1 MIINKL
7 KINEYGK
14 LHNKEIELSN
24 NINIIYGNNE
34 SGKST
39 LFNFIINSLY
49 GISKNKKG
57 RDISDFDKYL
67 PWGKEEFS
75 GKIEYELDNKE
86 KYEIYRDFKKK
97 NPIIY
102 NKNHEDISKE
112 FNIDKNKG
120 NQFFEEQ
127 TKINENIFLSTFAI
141 MQKEV
146 KLEKDVQNLLIQ
158 KISNII
164 STGKHNT
171 SYKKAI
177 ERINKRQT
185 DEIGTSRTRGKP
197 INIIDEKLNQVEQ
210 EKHELEKEVYIK
222 QEKEESKK
230 ILEEKSVHKTIK
242 RNILKEIINI
252 KNNQKI
258 EQEKINIKNNI
269 ADDNENKIN
278 YLEKE
283 KSELEKEEKNLL
295 NSKIKNKKKLLNKKI
310 LICLILFILMNIVQ
324 FIFVK
329 NKLINYIFSL
339 TTATILIFYL
349 LSNKI
354 KNKNNK
360 KIILNKKQEIENKIN
375 SLENEIKVL
384 KNNKN
389 NIEKEIE
396 KNKLE
401 NNLKKKSEIEKIKN
415 KYNDIFS
422 EKEIIEII
430 NYENP
435 ENEIDE
441 IEKNINNDKI
451 KVETINIELKNI
463 EDKIERYST
472 IEEERRN
479 LLEERKNIETLERSM
494 QIAKDTLT
502 SAYEEMKNNINP
514 QFVKQ
519 LSINISKITNEKYK
533 NIIFN
538 DKDGLIIELENGQ
551 YISADRLSVGT
562 IEQIYLALRFAILM
576 EITDEKIPVF
586 LDEAF
591 AFYDTDRLKD
601 TLKYFN
607 SEFKDRQ
614 IIIFTCTRREKEI
627 LESLG
632 INYNYVEL

>member
-197 INIIDEKLNQVEQ
+197 INVINEKLTKIEQ
-210 EKHELEKEVYIK
+210 EKSELGKEVNIK

-230 ILEEKSVHKTIK
+230 SLEETSKHKTYE

-401 NNLKKKSEIEKIKN
+401 KNLKKKLEIEKIKN

-472 IEEERRN
+472 IEEERGN
-479 LLEERKNIETLERSM
+479 LLEERKNIEALERSM

-576 EITDEKIPVF
+576 EITEEKIPVF

-627 LESLG
+627 LESLE

>member
-112 FNIDKNKG
+112 FNIDKNRG

-164 STGKHNT
+164 NTGKHNT

-222 QEKEESKK
+222 QEKEENKK
-230 ILEEKSVHKTIK
+230 ILEEESIHKKIK

-258 EQEKINIKNNI
+258 EKEKIKIKNNI
-269 ADDNENKIN
+269 INDNENKIN

-283 KSELEKEEKNLL
+283 KNELEKEKNNLL
-295 NSKIKNKKKLLNKKI
+295 NSKIKNKNKLLNKKI
-310 LICLILFILMNIVQ
+310 LIYLILFILINILQ

-329 NKLINYIFSL
+329 NKLINFIFSL
-339 TTATILIFYL
+339 TTATVLIFYL
-349 LSNKI
+349 LFNKI

-360 KIILNKKQEIENKIN
+360 KIILNKKQEK
-375 SLENEIKVL
+375 
-384 KNNKN
+384 
-389 NIEKEIE
+389 
-396 KNKLE
+396 
-401 NNLKKKSEIEKIKN
+401 
-415 KYNDIFS
+415 
-422 EKEIIEII
+422 
-430 NYENP
+430 
-435 ENEIDE
+435 
-441 IEKNINNDKI
+441 
-451 KVETINIELKNI
+451 
-463 EDKIERYST
+463 
-472 IEEERRN
+472 
-479 LLEERKNIETLERSM
+479 
-494 QIAKDTLT
+494 
-502 SAYEEMKNNINP
+502 
-514 QFVKQ
+514 
-519 LSINISKITNEKYK
+519 
-533 NIIFN
+533 
-538 DKDGLIIELENGQ
+538 
-551 YISADRLSVGT
+551 
-562 IEQIYLALRFAILM
+562 
-576 EITDEKIPVF
+576 
-586 LDEAF
+586 
-591 AFYDTDRLKD
+591 
-601 TLKYFN
+601 
-607 SEFKDRQ
+607 
-614 IIIFTCTRREKEI
+614 
-627 LESLG
+627 
-632 INYNYVEL
+632 

>member
-146 KLEKDVQNLLIQ
+146 KIEKDVQNLLIQ

-197 INIIDEKLNQVEQ
+197 INVIDEKLNKIEQ
-210 EKHELEKEVYIK
+210 EKSELEKQVDIK
-222 QEKEESKK
+222 REKEENKK
-230 ILEEKSVHKTIK
+230 ILEEESIHKTTK

-258 EQEKINIKNNI
+258 EQEKIKIKNNI
-269 ADDNENKIN
+269 INDNENKIN

-283 KSELEKEEKNLL
+283 KNELEKEKNNLL
-295 NSKIKNKKKLLNKKI
+295 NSKIKNKNKLLNKKI
-310 LICLILFILMNIVQ
+310 LIYLILFILINILQ

-339 TTATILIFYL
+339 TTATVLIFYL
-349 LSNKI
+349 LFNKI

-360 KIILNKKQEIENKIN
+360 KIILNKKQDIENKIN
-375 SLENEIKVL
+375 NLENEIKVL

-401 NNLKKKSEIEKIKN
+401 NNLKNKLEIEKIKN
-415 KYNDIFS
+415 KYKNIFS

-441 IEKNINNDKI
+441 IEKNINNDQIKI
-451 KVETINIELKNI
+451 ETINIELKNI
-463 EDKIERYST
+463 EDKFERYSA
-472 IEEERRN
+472 IEEEKEN
-479 LLEERKNIETLERSM
+479 LLEEKENIESLERSM

-519 LSINISKITNEKYK
+519 LSINISKITNDKYK

>member
-210 EKHELEKEVYIK
+210 EKHELEKEIYIK

>member
-197 INIIDEKLNQVEQ
+197 INVISEKLTKIEQ
-210 EKHELEKEVYIK
+210 EKSELGKEVNIK

-230 ILEEKSVHKTIK
+230 SLEEISKHKTYE

-576 EITDEKIPVF
+576 EITEEKIPVF

-614 IIIFTCTRREKEI
+614 IIIFTCTRREKDI
-627 LESLG
+627 LESLK
-632 INYNYVEL
+632 IKYNYVEL

>member
-1 MIINKL
+1 MKFIEIL
-7 KINEYGK
+7 KRKTQLYIKVAYTA
-14 LHNKEIELSN
+14 SASDS
-24 NINIIYGNNE
+24 YMT
-34 SGKST
+34 T
-39 LFNFIINSLY
+39 L
-49 GISKNKKG
+49 
-57 RDISDFDKYL
+57 
-67 PWGKEEFS
+67 
-75 GKIEYELDNKE
+75 
-86 KYEIYRDFKKK
+86 
-97 NPIIY
+97 
-102 NKNHEDISKE
+102 
-112 FNIDKNKG
+112 KNKG

-146 KLEKDVQNLLIQ
+146 KIEKDVQNLLIQ

-197 INIIDEKLNQVEQ
+197 INVIDEKLNKIEQ
-210 EKHELEKEVYIK
+210 EKSELEKQVYIK
-222 QEKEESKK
+222 QKEEGNKKMLEKES
-230 ILEEKSVHKTIK
+230 IHKTTK
-242 RNILKEIINI
+242 RNILKDIINI

-258 EQEKINIKNNI
+258 EQEKIKIKNNI
-269 ADDNENKIN
+269 INDNENKIN
-278 YLEKE
+278 YLEEE
-283 KSELEKEEKNLL
+283 KNELEKEKNNLL
-295 NSKIKNKKKLLNKKI
+295 NSKIKNKNKLLNKKI
-310 LICLILFILMNIVQ
+310 LIYLILFILINILQ

-339 TTATILIFYL
+339 TTAMVFVFYL
-349 LSNKI
+349 LFNKI

-360 KIILNKKQEIENKIN
+360 KIILNKKQDIENKIN
-375 SLENEIKVL
+375 NLENEIKVL
-384 KNNKN
+384 KNNKD

-401 NNLKKKSEIEKIKN
+401 NNLKNKLEIEKIKN
-415 KYNDIFS
+415 KYKNIFS

-441 IEKNINNDKI
+441 IEKNINNDQIKI
-451 KVETINIELKNI
+451 ETINIELKNI
-463 EDKIERYST
+463 EDKFERYSA
-472 IEEERRN
+472 IEEEKEN
-479 LLEERKNIETLERSM
+479 LLEEKENIEALERSM

-519 LSINISKITNEKYK
+519 LSINISKITNDKYK

-551 YISADRLSVGT
+551 YISADRLSIGT

-607 SEFKDRQ
+607 SECKDRQ

-627 LESLG
+627 LENLG
-632 INYNYVEL
+632 IDYNYVEL

>member
-57 RDISDFDKYL
+57 REISDFDKYL

-75 GKIEYELDNKE
+75 GKVEYELDNKE

-230 ILEEKSVHKTIK
+230 ILEEKSVHKIIK

-258 EQEKINIKNNI
+258 EQEKIKIKNNI
-269 ADDNENKIN
+269 INDNENKIN

-283 KSELEKEEKNLL
+283 KNELEKEKNNLL
-295 NSKIKNKKKLLNKKI
+295 NSKIKNKNKLLNKKI
-310 LICLILFILMNIVQ
+310 LIYLILFILINILQ

-329 NKLINYIFSL
+329 NKLINFIFSL
-339 TTATILIFYL
+339 TTATALIFYL
-349 LSNKI
+349 LFNKI

-375 SLENEIKVL
+375 NLQNEIKIL
-384 KNNKN
+384 ENNKN
-389 NIEKEIE
+389 NLKKEIE

-401 NNLKKKSEIEKIKN
+401 NNLKNKLEIEKIKN
-415 KYNDIFS
+415 KYKNNFN
-422 EKEIIEII
+422 EKEFIEIA

-435 ENEIDE
+435 EKEIDE
-441 IEKNINNDKI
+441 IEKNINNDQIKI
-451 KVETINIELKNI
+451 ETINIELKNI
-463 EDKIERYST
+463 ENKFERYST
-472 IEEERRN
+472 IEEKKEN
-479 LLEERKNIETLERSM
+479 LLEEKENIEALERSM

-576 EITDEKIPVF
+576 EITDEKIPIF
-586 LDEAF
+586 LDETF

-614 IIIFTCTRREKEI
+614 IIIFTCTKREKEI
-627 LESLG
+627 LESLE

>member
-67 PWGKEEFS
+67 PWGKDEFS

-197 INIIDEKLNQVEQ
+197 INVINEKLTKIEQ
-210 EKHELEKEVYIK
+210 EKSELGKEVNIK

-230 ILEEKSVHKTIK
+230 SLEETSKHKTYE

-401 NNLKKKSEIEKIKN
+401 NNLKKKLEIEKIKN

-479 LLEERKNIETLERSM
+479 LLEERKNIEALERSM

-576 EITDEKIPVF
+576 EITEEKIPVF

-627 LESLG
+627 LESLE

>member
-146 KLEKDVQNLLIQ
+146 KIEKDVQNLLIQ

-197 INIIDEKLNQVEQ
+197 INVIDEKLNKIEQ
-210 EKHELEKEVYIK
+210 EKSELEKQVDIK
-222 QEKEESKK
+222 REKEENKK
-230 ILEEKSVHKTIK
+230 ILEEESIHKTTK

-258 EQEKINIKNNI
+258 EQEKIKIKNNI
-269 ADDNENKIN
+269 INDNENKIN

-283 KSELEKEEKNLL
+283 KNELEKEKNNLL
-295 NSKIKNKKKLLNKKI
+295 NSKIKNKNKLLNKKI
-310 LICLILFILMNIVQ
+310 LIYLILFILINILQ

-339 TTATILIFYL
+339 TTATVLIFYL
-349 LSNKI
+349 LFNKI

-360 KIILNKKQEIENKIN
+360 KIILNKKQDIENKIN
-375 SLENEIKVL
+375 NLENEIKVL

-401 NNLKKKSEIEKIKN
+401 NNLKNKLEIEKIKN
-415 KYNDIFS
+415 KYKNIFN

-430 NYENP
+430 DYENP
-435 ENEIDE
+435 ENEIDG
-441 IEKNINNDKI
+441 IEKNINNDQIKI
-451 KVETINIELKNI
+451 ETINIELKNI
-463 EDKIERYST
+463 EDKFERYSA
-472 IEEERRN
+472 IEEEKEN
-479 LLEERKNIETLERSM
+479 LLEEKENIESLERSM

-519 LSINISKITNEKYK
+519 LSINISKITNDKYK

>member
-57 RDISDFDKYL
+57 REISDFDKYL

-146 KLEKDVQNLLIQ
+146 KLEKDVQNLLVQ

-258 EQEKINIKNNI
+258 EQEKIKIKNNI
-269 ADDNENKIN
+269 INDNENKIN

-283 KSELEKEEKNLL
+283 KNELEKEKNNLL
-295 NSKIKNKKKLLNKKI
+295 NSKIKNKNKLLNKKI
-310 LICLILFILMNIVQ
+310 LIYLILFILINILQ
-324 FIFVK
+324 FVFVK
-329 NKLINYIFSL
+329 NKLINFIFSL
-339 TTATILIFYL
+339 TTATVLIFYL
-349 LSNKI
+349 LFNKI

-375 SLENEIKVL
+375 NLQNEIKIL
-384 KNNKN
+384 ENNKN
-389 NIEKEIE
+389 NLKKEIE

-401 NNLKKKSEIEKIKN
+401 NNLKNKLEIEKIKN
-415 KYNDIFS
+415 KYKNNFN
-422 EKEIIEII
+422 EKEFIEIA

-435 ENEIDE
+435 EKEIDE
-441 IEKNINNDKI
+441 IEKNINNDQIKI
-451 KVETINIELKNI
+451 ETINIELKNI
-463 EDKIERYST
+463 ENKFERYST
-472 IEEERRN
+472 IEEEKEN
-479 LLEERKNIETLERSM
+479 LLEEKENIEALERSM

-576 EITDEKIPVF
+576 EITDEKIPIF

-614 IIIFTCTRREKEI
+614 IIIFTCTKREKEI
-627 LESLG
+627 LESLE

>member
-197 INIIDEKLNQVEQ
+197 INVISEKLTKIEQ
-210 EKHELEKEVYIK
+210 EKSELGKEVNIK

-230 ILEEKSVHKTIK
+230 SLEEISEHKTYE

-519 LSINISKITNEKYK
+519 LSINISKITNKKYK

-607 SEFKDRQ
+607 SKFKDRQ

>member
-185 DEIGTSRTRGKP
+185 DEIGTSRTREKP
-197 INIIDEKLNQVEQ
+197 INLINEKLTKIEQ
-210 EKHELEKEVYIK
+210 EKSELGKEVNIK

-230 ILEEKSVHKTIK
+230 SLEEISKHKTYE

-401 NNLKKKSEIEKIKN
+401 NNLKKKLEIEKIKN

-479 LLEERKNIETLERSM
+479 LLEERKNIEALERSM

-576 EITDEKIPVF
+576 EITEEKIPVF

-627 LESLG
+627 LESLE

>member
-197 INIIDEKLNQVEQ
+197 INVISEKLTKIEQ
-210 EKHELEKEVYIK
+210 EKSELGKKVNIK

-230 ILEEKSVHKTIK
+230 SLEEISEHKTYE

-519 LSINISKITNEKYK
+519 LSINISKITNKKYK

-576 EITDEKIPVF
+576 EITEEKIPVF

-627 LESLG
+627 LESLE

>member
-112 FNIDKNKG
+112 FNIDKNRG

-164 STGKHNT
+164 NTGKHNT

-222 QEKEESKK
+222 QEKEENKK
-230 ILEEKSVHKTIK
+230 ILEEESIHKTIK

-258 EQEKINIKNNI
+258 EKEKIKIKNNI
-269 ADDNENKIN
+269 INDNENKIN

-283 KSELEKEEKNLL
+283 KNELEKEKNNLL
-295 NSKIKNKKKLLNKKI
+295 NSKIKNKNKLLNKKI
-310 LICLILFILMNIVQ
+310 LIYLILFILINILQ

-329 NKLINYIFSL
+329 NKLINFIFSL
-339 TTATILIFYL
+339 TTATVLIFYL
-349 LSNKI
+349 LFNKI

-375 SLENEIKVL
+375 NLQNEIKIL
-384 KNNKN
+384 ENNKN
-389 NIEKEIE
+389 NLKKEIE

-401 NNLKKKSEIEKIKN
+401 NNLKNKLEIEKIKN
-415 KYNDIFS
+415 KYKNNFN
-422 EKEIIEII
+422 EKEFIEIA

-435 ENEIDE
+435 EKEIDE
-441 IEKNINNDKI
+441 IEKNINNDQIKI
-451 KVETINIELKNI
+451 ETINIELKNI
-463 EDKIERYST
+463 ENKFERYST
-472 IEEERRN
+472 IEEEKEN
-479 LLEERKNIETLERSM
+479 LLEEKENIEALERSM

-576 EITDEKIPVF
+576 EITDEKIPIF

-614 IIIFTCTRREKEI
+614 IIIFTCTKREKEI
-627 LESLG
+627 LESLE

>member
-146 KLEKDVQNLLIQ
+146 KIEKDVQNLLIQ

-197 INIIDEKLNQVEQ
+197 INVIDEKLNKIEQ
-210 EKHELEKEVYIK
+210 EKSELEKQVDIK
-222 QEKEESKK
+222 QKKEENKK
-230 ILEEKSVHKTIK
+230 ILEEESRHKITK

-258 EQEKINIKNNI
+258 EQEKIKIKNNI
-269 ADDNENKIN
+269 INDNENKIN

-283 KSELEKEEKNLL
+283 KDELEKEKNNLL
-295 NSKIKNKKKLLNKKI
+295 NSKIKNKNKLLNKKI
-310 LICLILFILMNIVQ
+310 LIYLILFILINILQ

-339 TTATILIFYL
+339 TTATVLIFYL
-349 LSNKI
+349 LFNKI

-360 KIILNKKQEIENKIN
+360 KIILNKKQDIENKIN
-375 SLENEIKVL
+375 NLENEIKVL

-401 NNLKKKSEIEKIKN
+401 NNLKNKLEIEKIKN
-415 KYNDIFS
+415 KYKNIFN

-430 NYENP
+430 DYENP
-435 ENEIDE
+435 ENEIDG
-441 IEKNINNDKI
+441 IEKKINNDQIKI
-451 KVETINIELKNI
+451 ETINIELKNI
-463 EDKIERYST
+463 EDKFERYSA
-472 IEEERRN
+472 IEEEKEN
-479 LLEERKNIETLERSM
+479 LLEEKENIESLERSM

-519 LSINISKITNEKYK
+519 LSINISKITNDKYK

>member
-146 KLEKDVQNLLIQ
+146 KIEKDVQNLLIQ

-197 INIIDEKLNQVEQ
+197 INVIDEKLNKIEQ
-210 EKHELEKEVYIK
+210 EKSELEKQVDIK
-222 QEKEESKK
+222 REKEENKK
-230 ILEEKSVHKTIK
+230 ILEEESIHKTTK

-258 EQEKINIKNNI
+258 EQEKIKIKNNI
-269 ADDNENKIN
+269 INDNENKIN

-283 KSELEKEEKNLL
+283 KNELEKEKNNLL
-295 NSKIKNKKKLLNKKI
+295 NSKIKNKNKLLNKKI
-310 LICLILFILMNIVQ
+310 LIYLILFILINILQ

-339 TTATILIFYL
+339 TTATVLIFYL
-349 LSNKI
+349 LFNKI

-360 KIILNKKQEIENKIN
+360 KIILNKKQDIENKIN
-375 SLENEIKVL
+375 NLENEIKVL
-384 KNNKN
+384 KNNKD

-401 NNLKKKSEIEKIKN
+401 NNLKNKLEIEKIKN
-415 KYNDIFS
+415 KYKNIFS

-441 IEKNINNDKI
+441 IEKNINNDQIKI
-451 KVETINIELKNI
+451 ETINIELKNI
-463 EDKIERYST
+463 EDKFERYSA
-472 IEEERRN
+472 IEEEKEN
-479 LLEERKNIETLERSM
+479 LLEEKENIESLERSM

-519 LSINISKITNEKYK
+519 LSINISKITNDKYK

>member
-127 TKINENIFLSTFAI
+127 IKINENILLSTFAI

-146 KLEKDVQNLLIQ
+146 KIEKDVQNLLIQ

-185 DEIGTSRTRGKP
+185 DEIGTSRTREKP
-197 INIIDEKLNQVEQ
+197 INVIDEKLNRIGQERSDLENQVN
-210 EKHELEKEVYIK
+210 IK
-222 QEKEESKK
+222 QEKEENKK
-230 ILEEKSVHKTIK
+230 MLEKESIHKTTK

-258 EQEKINIKNNI
+258 EQEKIKIKNNI
-269 ADDNENKIN
+269 INDNENKIN
-278 YLEKE
+278 YLEEE
-283 KSELEKEEKNLL
+283 KNELEKEKNNLL
-295 NSKIKNKKKLLNKKI
+295 NSKIKNKNKLLNKKI
-310 LICLILFILMNIVQ
+310 LIYLILFILINILQ

-339 TTATILIFYL
+339 TTAMVLIFYL
-349 LSNKI
+349 LFNKI

-360 KIILNKKQEIENKIN
+360 KIILNKKQDIENKIN
-375 SLENEIKVL
+375 NLENEIKVL

-401 NNLKKKSEIEKIKN
+401 NNLKNKLEIEKIKN
-415 KYNDIFS
+415 KYKNIFN

-441 IEKNINNDKI
+441 IEKNINNDQIKI
-451 KVETINIELKNI
+451 ETINIELKNI
-463 EDKIERYST
+463 EDKFERYST
-472 IEEERRN
+472 IEEEKEN
-479 LLEERKNIETLERSM
+479 LLEEKENIEALERSM

-519 LSINISKITNEKYK
+519 LSINISKITNDKYK

-627 LESLG
+627 LESLE

>member
-576 EITDEKIPVF
+576 EITEEKIPVF

-614 IIIFTCTRREKEI
+614 IIIFTCTRREKDI

>member
-197 INIIDEKLNQVEQ
+197 INVINEKLTKIEQ
-210 EKHELEKEVYIK
+210 EKSELGKEVNIK

-230 ILEEKSVHKTIK
+230 SLEEISKHKTYE

-401 NNLKKKSEIEKIKN
+401 KNLKKKLEIEKIKN

-472 IEEERRN
+472 IEEERGN
-479 LLEERKNIETLERSM
+479 LLEERKNIEALERSM

-576 EITDEKIPVF
+576 EITEEKIPVF

-627 LESLG
+627 LESLE

>member
-197 INIIDEKLNQVEQ
+197 INVINEKLTKIEQ
-210 EKHELEKEVYIK
+210 EKSELGKEVNIK

-230 ILEEKSVHKTIK
+230 SLEETSKHKTYE

-401 NNLKKKSEIEKIKN
+401 NNLKKKLEIEKIKN

-472 IEEERRN
+472 IEEERGN
-479 LLEERKNIETLERSM
+479 LLEERKNIEALERSM

-576 EITDEKIPVF
+576 EITEEKIPVF

-627 LESLG
+627 LESLE

>member
-57 RDISDFDKYL
+57 REISDFDKYL

-146 KLEKDVQNLLIQ
+146 KLEKDVQNLLVQ

-177 ERINKRQT
+177 ERINKRQK

-230 ILEEKSVHKTIK
+230 ILEEESIHKTIK

-258 EQEKINIKNNI
+258 EQEKIKIKNNI
-269 ADDNENKIN
+269 INDNENKIN

-283 KSELEKEEKNLL
+283 KNELEKEKNNLL
-295 NSKIKNKKKLLNKKI
+295 NSKIKNKNKLLNKKI
-310 LICLILFILMNIVQ
+310 LIYLILFILINILQ

-329 NKLINYIFSL
+329 NKLINFIFSL
-339 TTATILIFYL
+339 TTATVLIFYL
-349 LSNKI
+349 LFNKI

-375 SLENEIKVL
+375 NLQNEIKIL
-384 KNNKN
+384 ENNKN
-389 NIEKEIE
+389 NLKKEIE

-401 NNLKKKSEIEKIKN
+401 NNLKNKLEIEKIKN
-415 KYNDIFS
+415 KYKNNFN
-422 EKEIIEII
+422 EKEFIEIA

-435 ENEIDE
+435 EKEIDE
-441 IEKNINNDKI
+441 IEKNINNDQIKI
-451 KVETINIELKNI
+451 ETINIELKNI
-463 EDKIERYST
+463 ENKFERYST
-472 IEEERRN
+472 IEEEKEN
-479 LLEERKNIETLERSM
+479 LLEEKENIEALERSM

-576 EITDEKIPVF
+576 EITDEKIPIF

-614 IIIFTCTRREKEI
+614 IIIFTCTKREKEI
-627 LESLG
+627 LESLE

>member
-197 INIIDEKLNQVEQ
+197 INVINEKLTKIEQ
-210 EKHELEKEVYIK
+210 EKSELGKEVNIK

-230 ILEEKSVHKTIK
+230 SLEEISEHKTYE

-329 NKLINYIFSL
+329 NKLINYIFSI

-401 NNLKKKSEIEKIKN
+401 NNLKKKLEIEKIKN

-576 EITDEKIPVF
+576 EITEEKIPVF

-614 IIIFTCTRREKEI
+614 IIIFTCTRREKDI
-627 LESLG
+627 LESLK

>member
-197 INIIDEKLNQVEQ
+197 INVINEKLTKIEQ
-210 EKHELEKEVYIK
+210 EKSELGKEVNIK

-230 ILEEKSVHKTIK
+230 SLEETSKHKIYE

-295 NSKIKNKKKLLNKKI
+295 NSKMKNKKKLLNKKI

-401 NNLKKKSEIEKIKN
+401 NNLKKKLEIEKIKN

-479 LLEERKNIETLERSM
+479 LLEERKNIEALERSM

-576 EITDEKIPVF
+576 EITEEKIPVF

-627 LESLG
+627 LESLE

>member
-197 INIIDEKLNQVEQ
+197 INVISEKLTKIEQ
-210 EKHELEKEVYIK
+210 EKSELGKEVNIK

-230 ILEEKSVHKTIK
+230 SLEEISEHKTYE

-519 LSINISKITNEKYK
+519 LSINISKITNKKYK

-576 EITDEKIPVF
+576 EITDEKIPIF

-614 IIIFTCTRREKEI
+614 IIIFTCTKREKEI
-627 LESLG
+627 LESLE

>member
-197 INIIDEKLNQVEQ
+197 INVINEKLTKIEQ
-210 EKHELEKEVYIK
+210 EKSELGKEVNIK

-230 ILEEKSVHKTIK
+230 SLEETSKHKTYE

-401 NNLKKKSEIEKIKN
+401 NNLKKKLEIEKIKN

-479 LLEERKNIETLERSM
+479 LLEERKNIEALERSM

-576 EITDEKIPVF
+576 EITEEKIPVF

-627 LESLG
+627 LESLE

>member
-197 INIIDEKLNQVEQ
+197 INVINEKLTKIEQ
-210 EKHELEKEVYIK
+210 EKSELGKEVNIK

-230 ILEEKSVHKTIK
+230 SLEEISKHKTYE

-339 TTATILIFYL
+339 TTATILILYL

-576 EITDEKIPVF
+576 EITEEKIPVF

-614 IIIFTCTRREKEI
+614 IIIFTCTRREKDI
-627 LESLG
+627 LESLK

>member
-197 INIIDEKLNQVEQ
+197 INVINEKLTKIEQ
-210 EKHELEKEVYIK
+210 EKSELGKEVNIK

-230 ILEEKSVHKTIK
+230 SLEEISKHKTYE

-576 EITDEKIPVF
+576 EITEEKIPVF

-614 IIIFTCTRREKEI
+614 IIIFTCTRREKDI
-627 LESLG
+627 LESLK

>member
-57 RDISDFDKYL
+57 RDISDFDKYF

-146 KLEKDVQNLLIQ
+146 KIEKDVQNLLIQ

-197 INIIDEKLNQVEQ
+197 INVIDEKLNKIEQ
-210 EKHELEKEVYIK
+210 EKSELEKQVYIK
-222 QEKEESKK
+222 QEKEKNKKMLEKES
-230 ILEEKSVHKTIK
+230 IHKTIK
-242 RNILKEIINI
+242 RNILKDIINI

-258 EQEKINIKNNI
+258 EQEKIKIKNNI
-269 ADDNENKIN
+269 INDNENKIN
-278 YLEKE
+278 YLEEE
-283 KSELEKEEKNLL
+283 KNELEKEKNNLL
-295 NSKIKNKKKLLNKKI
+295 NSKIKNKNKLLNKKI
-310 LICLILFILMNIVQ
+310 LIYLILFILINILQ

-339 TTATILIFYL
+339 TTAMVFIFYL
-349 LSNKI
+349 LFNKI

-360 KIILNKKQEIENKIN
+360 KIILNKKQDIENKIN
-375 SLENEIKVL
+375 NLENEIKVL
-384 KNNKN
+384 KNNKD

-401 NNLKKKSEIEKIKN
+401 NNLKNKLEIEKIKN
-415 KYNDIFS
+415 RYKNIFN

-441 IEKNINNDKI
+441 IEKNINNDQIKI
-451 KVETINIELKNI
+451 ETINIELKNI
-463 EDKIERYST
+463 EDKFGRYSA
-472 IEEERRN
+472 IEEEKEN
-479 LLEERKNIETLERSM
+479 LLEEKENIEALERSM

-519 LSINISKITNEKYK
+519 LSINISKITNDKYK

-551 YISADRLSVGT
+551 YISADRLSIGT

-627 LESLG
+627 LENLG
-632 INYNYVEL
+632 IDYNYVEL

>member
-146 KLEKDVQNLLIQ
+146 KIEKDVQNLLIQ

-197 INIIDEKLNQVEQ
+197 INVIDEKLNKIEQ
-210 EKHELEKEVYIK
+210 EKSELEKQVDIK
-222 QEKEESKK
+222 QEKEENKK
-230 ILEEKSVHKTIK
+230 ILEEESIHKTTK

-258 EQEKINIKNNI
+258 EQEKIKIKNNI
-269 ADDNENKIN
+269 INDNENKIN

-283 KSELEKEEKNLL
+283 KDELEKEKNNLL
-295 NSKIKNKKKLLNKKI
+295 NSKIKNKNKLLNKKI
-310 LICLILFILMNIVQ
+310 LIYLILFILINILQ

-339 TTATILIFYL
+339 TTATVLIFYL
-349 LSNKI
+349 LFNKI

-360 KIILNKKQEIENKIN
+360 KIILNKKQDIENKIN
-375 SLENEIKVL
+375 NLENEIKVL

-401 NNLKKKSEIEKIKN
+401 NNLKNKLEIEKIKN
-415 KYNDIFS
+415 KYKNIFN

-430 NYENP
+430 DYENP
-435 ENEIDE
+435 ENEIDG
-441 IEKNINNDKI
+441 IEKKINNDQIKI
-451 KVETINIELKNI
+451 ETINIELKNI
-463 EDKIERYST
+463 EDKFERYSA
-472 IEEERRN
+472 IEEEKEN
-479 LLEERKNIETLERSM
+479 LLEEKENIESLERSM

-519 LSINISKITNEKYK
+519 LSINISKITNDKYK

>member
-102 NKNHEDISKE
+102 NKNYEDISKE
-112 FNIDKNKG
+112 FNIDKNRG

-164 STGKHNT
+164 NTGKHNT

-222 QEKEESKK
+222 QEKEENKK
-230 ILEEKSVHKTIK
+230 ILEEESIHKTIK

-258 EQEKINIKNNI
+258 EQEKIKIKNNI
-269 ADDNENKIN
+269 INDNENKIN

-283 KSELEKEEKNLL
+283 KNELEKEKNNLL
-295 NSKIKNKKKLLNKKI
+295 NSKIKNKNKLLNKKI
-310 LICLILFILMNIVQ
+310 LIYLILFILINILQ

-329 NKLINYIFSL
+329 NKLINFIFSL
-339 TTATILIFYL
+339 TTATVLIFYL
-349 LSNKI
+349 LFNKI

-375 SLENEIKVL
+375 NLQNEIKIL
-384 KNNKN
+384 ENNKN
-389 NIEKEIE
+389 NLKKEIE

-401 NNLKKKSEIEKIKN
+401 NNLKNKLEIEKIKN
-415 KYNDIFS
+415 KYKNNFN
-422 EKEIIEII
+422 EKEFIEIA

-435 ENEIDE
+435 EKEIDE
-441 IEKNINNDKI
+441 IEKNINNDQIKI
-451 KVETINIELKNI
+451 ETINIELKNI
-463 EDKIERYST
+463 ENKFERYST
-472 IEEERRN
+472 IEEEKEN
-479 LLEERKNIETLERSM
+479 LLEEKENIEALERSM

-576 EITDEKIPVF
+576 EITDEKIPIF

-614 IIIFTCTRREKEI
+614 IIIFTCTKREKEI
-627 LESLG
+627 LESLE

>member
-1 MIINKL
+1 
-7 KINEYGK
+7 
-14 LHNKEIELSN
+14 
-24 NINIIYGNNE
+24 
-34 SGKST
+34 
-39 LFNFIINSLY
+39 
-49 GISKNKKG
+49 
-57 RDISDFDKYL
+57 
-67 PWGKEEFS
+67 
-75 GKIEYELDNKE
+75 
-86 KYEIYRDFKKK
+86 
-97 NPIIY
+97 
-102 NKNHEDISKE
+102 
-112 FNIDKNKG
+112 
-120 NQFFEEQ
+120 
-127 TKINENIFLSTFAI
+127 

-197 INIIDEKLNQVEQ
+197 INVISEKLTKIEQ
-210 EKHELEKEVYIK
+210 EKSELGKEVNIK

-230 ILEEKSVHKTIK
+230 SLEEISKHKTYE
-242 RNILKEIINI
+242 RNILKEIINM

-576 EITDEKIPVF
+576 EITEEKIPVF

-614 IIIFTCTRREKEI
+614 IIIFTCTRREKDI
-627 LESLG
+627 LESLK

>member
-127 TKINENIFLSTFAI
+127 TKINENILLSTFAI

-146 KLEKDVQNLLIQ
+146 KIEKDVQNLLIQ

-185 DEIGTSRTRGKP
+185 DEIGTSRTREKP
-197 INIIDEKLNQVEQ
+197 INVIDEKLNRIEQ
-210 EKHELEKEVYIK
+210 ERSDLENQVNIK
-222 QEKEESKK
+222 QEKEENKK
-230 ILEEKSVHKTIK
+230 MLEKESIHKTTK

-258 EQEKINIKNNI
+258 EQEKIKIKNNI
-269 ADDNENKIN
+269 INDNENKIN
-278 YLEKE
+278 YLEEE
-283 KSELEKEEKNLL
+283 KNELEKEKNNLL
-295 NSKIKNKKKLLNKKI
+295 NSKIKNKNKLLNKKI
-310 LICLILFILMNIVQ
+310 LIYLILFILINILQ

-339 TTATILIFYL
+339 TTAMVLIFYL
-349 LSNKI
+349 LFNKI

-360 KIILNKKQEIENKIN
+360 KIILNKKQDIENKIN
-375 SLENEIKVL
+375 NLENEIKVL

-401 NNLKKKSEIEKIKN
+401 NNLKNKLEIEKIKN
-415 KYNDIFS
+415 KYKNIFN

-441 IEKNINNDKI
+441 IEKNINNDQIKI
-451 KVETINIELKNI
+451 ETINIELKNI
-463 EDKIERYST
+463 EDKFERYST
-472 IEEERRN
+472 IEEEKEN
-479 LLEERKNIETLERSM
+479 LLEEKENIEALERSM

-519 LSINISKITNEKYK
+519 LSINISKITNDKYK

-627 LESLG
+627 LESLE

>member
-57 RDISDFDKYL
+57 REISDFDKYL

-102 NKNHEDISKE
+102 NKNHEDISKG

-258 EQEKINIKNNI
+258 EQEKIKIKNNI
-269 ADDNENKIN
+269 INDNENKIN

-283 KSELEKEEKNLL
+283 KNELEKEKNNLL
-295 NSKIKNKKKLLNKKI
+295 NSKIKNKNKLLNKKI
-310 LICLILFILMNIVQ
+310 LIYLILFILINILQ

-329 NKLINYIFSL
+329 NKLINFIFSL
-339 TTATILIFYL
+339 TTATALIFYL
-349 LSNKI
+349 LFNKI

-375 SLENEIKVL
+375 NLQNEIKIL
-384 KNNKN
+384 ENNKN
-389 NIEKEIE
+389 NLKKEIE

-401 NNLKKKSEIEKIKN
+401 NNLKNKLEIEKIKN
-415 KYNDIFS
+415 KYKNNFN
-422 EKEIIEII
+422 EKEFIEIA

-435 ENEIDE
+435 EKEIDE
-441 IEKNINNDKI
+441 IEKNINNDQIKI
-451 KVETINIELKNI
+451 ETINIELKNI
-463 EDKIERYST
+463 ENKFERYSK
-472 IEEERRN
+472 IEEEKEN
-479 LLEERKNIETLERSM
+479 LLEEKENIEALERSM

-576 EITDEKIPVF
+576 EITDEKIPIF

-614 IIIFTCTRREKEI
+614 IIIFTCTKREKEI
-627 LESLG
+627 LESLE

>member
-146 KLEKDVQNLLIQ
+146 KIEKDVQNLLIQ

-197 INIIDEKLNQVEQ
+197 INVIDEKLNKIEQ
-210 EKHELEKEVYIK
+210 EKSELEKQVYIK
-222 QEKEESKK
+222 QEKEENKK
-230 ILEEKSVHKTIK
+230 MLEKGSIHKTTK
-242 RNILKEIINI
+242 RNILKDIINI

-258 EQEKINIKNNI
+258 EQEKIKIKNNI
-269 ADDNENKIN
+269 INDNENKIN
-278 YLEKE
+278 YLEEE
-283 KSELEKEEKNLL
+283 KNELEKEKNNLL
-295 NSKIKNKKKLLNKKI
+295 NSKIKNKLLNKKI
-310 LICLILFILMNIVQ
+310 LIYLILFILINILQ

-339 TTATILIFYL
+339 TTAMVFVFYL
-349 LSNKI
+349 LFNKI

-360 KIILNKKQEIENKIN
+360 KIILNKKQDIENKIN
-375 SLENEIKVL
+375 NLENEIKVL
-384 KNNKN
+384 KNNKD

-401 NNLKKKSEIEKIKN
+401 NDLKNKLEIEKIKN
-415 KYNDIFS
+415 KYKNIFS

-441 IEKNINNDKI
+441 IEKNINNDQIKI
-451 KVETINIELKNI
+451 ETINIELKNI
-463 EDKIERYST
+463 EDKFERYSA
-472 IEEERRN
+472 IEEEKEN
-479 LLEERKNIETLERSM
+479 LLEEKENIEALERSM

-519 LSINISKITNEKYK
+519 LSINISKITNDKYK

-551 YISADRLSVGT
+551 YISADRLSIGT

-607 SEFKDRQ
+607 SECKDRQ

-627 LESLG
+627 LENLG
-632 INYNYVEL
+632 IDYNYVEL

>member
-197 INIIDEKLNQVEQ
+197 INVISEKLTKIEQ
-210 EKHELEKEVYIK
+210 EKSELGKEVNIK

-230 ILEEKSVHKTIK
+230 SLEEISKHKTYE
-242 RNILKEIINI
+242 RNILKEIINM

-576 EITDEKIPVF
+576 EITEEKIPVF

-614 IIIFTCTRREKEI
+614 IIIFTCTRREKDI
-627 LESLG
+627 LESLK

>member
-576 EITDEKIPVF
+576 EITEEKIPVF

-614 IIIFTCTRREKEI
+614 IIIFTCTRREKDI
-627 LESLG
+627 LESLK

>member
-197 INIIDEKLNQVEQ
+197 INVISEKLTKIEQ
-210 EKHELEKEVYIK
+210 EKSELGKEVNIK

-230 ILEEKSVHKTIK
+230 SLEEISKHKTYK

-401 NNLKKKSEIEKIKN
+401 NNLKNKLEIEKIKN

-551 YISADRLSVGT
+551 YLSADRLSVGT

>member
-57 RDISDFDKYL
+57 RDISDFDKYF
-67 PWGKEEFS
+67 PWGKEKFS

-146 KLEKDVQNLLIQ
+146 KIEKDVQNLLIQ

-197 INIIDEKLNQVEQ
+197 INVIDEKLNKIEQ
-210 EKHELEKEVYIK
+210 EKSELEKQVYIK
-222 QEKEESKK
+222 QEKEENKK
-230 ILEEKSVHKTIK
+230 MLEKESIHKTIK
-242 RNILKEIINI
+242 RNILKDIINI

-258 EQEKINIKNNI
+258 EQEKIKIKNNI
-269 ADDNENKIN
+269 INDNENKIN
-278 YLEKE
+278 YLEEE
-283 KSELEKEEKNLL
+283 KNELEKEKNNLL
-295 NSKIKNKKKLLNKKI
+295 NSKIKNKNKLLNKKI
-310 LICLILFILMNIVQ
+310 LIYLILFILINILQ

-339 TTATILIFYL
+339 TTAMVFIFYL
-349 LSNKI
+349 LFNRI

-360 KIILNKKQEIENKIN
+360 KIILNKKQDIENKIN
-375 SLENEIKVL
+375 NLENEIKVL
-384 KNNKN
+384 KNNKD

-401 NNLKKKSEIEKIKN
+401 NNLKNKLEIEKIKN
-415 KYNDIFS
+415 KYKNIFS

-441 IEKNINNDKI
+441 IEKNINNDQIKI
-451 KVETINIELKNI
+451 ETINIELKNI
-463 EDKIERYST
+463 EDKFERYSA
-472 IEEERRN
+472 IEEEKEN
-479 LLEERKNIETLERSM
+479 LLEEKENIEALERGM
-494 QIAKDTLT
+494 QIAKDILT

-519 LSINISKITNEKYK
+519 LSINISKITNDKYK

-551 YISADRLSVGT
+551 YISADRLSIGT

-627 LESLG
+627 LENLG
-632 INYNYVEL
+632 IDYNYVEL

>member
-1 MIINKL
+1 MT
-7 KINEYGK
+7 
-14 LHNKEIELSN
+14 
-24 NINIIYGNNE
+24 
-34 SGKST
+34 T
-39 LFNFIINSLY
+39 L
-49 GISKNKKG
+49 
-57 RDISDFDKYL
+57 
-67 PWGKEEFS
+67 
-75 GKIEYELDNKE
+75 
-86 KYEIYRDFKKK
+86 
-97 NPIIY
+97 
-102 NKNHEDISKE
+102 
-112 FNIDKNKG
+112 KNKG

-146 KLEKDVQNLLIQ
+146 KIEKDVQNLLIQ

-197 INIIDEKLNQVEQ
+197 INVIDEKLNKIEQ
-210 EKHELEKEVYIK
+210 EKSELEKQVYIK
-222 QEKEESKK
+222 QKEEGNKKMLEKES
-230 ILEEKSVHKTIK
+230 IHKTTK
-242 RNILKEIINI
+242 RNILKDIINI

-258 EQEKINIKNNI
+258 EQEKIKIKNNI
-269 ADDNENKIN
+269 INDNENKIN
-278 YLEKE
+278 YLEEE
-283 KSELEKEEKNLL
+283 KNELEKEKNNLL
-295 NSKIKNKKKLLNKKI
+295 NSKIKNKNKLLNKKI
-310 LICLILFILMNIVQ
+310 LIYLILFILINILQ

-339 TTATILIFYL
+339 TTAMVFVFYL
-349 LSNKI
+349 LFNKI

-360 KIILNKKQEIENKIN
+360 KIILNKKQDIENKIN
-375 SLENEIKVL
+375 NLENEIKVL
-384 KNNKN
+384 KNNKD

-401 NNLKKKSEIEKIKN
+401 NNLKNKLEIEKIKN
-415 KYNDIFS
+415 KYKNIFS

-441 IEKNINNDKI
+441 IEKNINNDQIKI
-451 KVETINIELKNI
+451 ETINIELKNI
-463 EDKIERYST
+463 EDKFERYSA
-472 IEEERRN
+472 IEEEKEN
-479 LLEERKNIETLERSM
+479 LLEEKENIEALERSM

-519 LSINISKITNEKYK
+519 LSINISKITNDKYK

-551 YISADRLSVGT
+551 YISADRLSIGT

-607 SEFKDRQ
+607 SECKDRQ

-627 LESLG
+627 LENLG
-632 INYNYVEL
+632 IDYNYVEL

>member
-197 INIIDEKLNQVEQ
+197 INVINEKLTKIEQ
-210 EKHELEKEVYIK
+210 EKSELGKEVNIK
-222 QEKEESKK
+222 QEKEEIKK
-230 ILEEKSVHKTIK
+230 SLEEISKHKTYE

-401 NNLKKKSEIEKIKN
+401 KNLKKKLEIEKIKN

-472 IEEERRN
+472 IEEERGN
-479 LLEERKNIETLERSM
+479 LLEERKNIEALERSM

-576 EITDEKIPVF
+576 EITEEKIPVF

-627 LESLG
+627 LESLE